1 MMAGIRFEFATAGRI
16 IFGGGALAEVGG
28 IAAQFGRSALVL
40 RSGSASRAAPLL
52 AALAD
57 RLPFAEFVVRSE
69 PTTGIVRDAVAQA
82 TAAGCDVIIGMGGGS
97 VLDCG
102 KAVAALLANGGDP
115 LDYLEV
121 IGRGQPLDKP
131 SLPFIAIPTTSGTG
145 AEVTRNAVLSSPE
158 HRVKVSLRSPR
169 LLPCVALVDPLLT
182 YGMPPRLTAST
193 GLDALTQ
200 LIEPF
205 VSVRAN
211 PMADTFCREGMV
223 RVSRSLRLA
232 CREGSNA
239 TAREE
244 MALASLLGGMALAN
258 SGLGAVHGFASVLG
272 GMYEAPHGA
281 VCAALLP
288 HVMQANVK
296 ALQTR
301 EPQSPSLRRYRE
313 VACLVVGDPGAAIED
328 GIGWVTGLC
337 TELGILPLRA
347 YGLTTADFR
356 DVVEKTTVASSTKAN
371 PIALTTTE
379 LTHVLERAL

>member
-16 IFGGGALAEVGG
+16 IFGSGALAEVGG
-28 IAAQFGRSALVL
+28 IAAQLGRSALVL
-40 RSGSASRAAPLL
+40 RSGSAARAAPLL

-169 LLPCVALVDPLLT
+169 LLPRVALVDPLLT

-301 EPQSPSLRRYRE
+301 EPQSPSLRRYHE